1 MNIKLKAALE
11 VLGIITLASV
21 VVVGVRAFLDLAAAA
36 YGEQAVVN
44 GITFGLMSTA
54 AYVCV
59 GLLYDQ
65 RVARL
70 EYKAKLNE
78 MVKK

>member
-1 MNIKLKAALE
+1 MNIKLKAAAE
-11 VLGIITLASV
+11 VTGMIV
-21 VVVGVRAFLDLAAAA
+21 VAGVLIAGVQAILRAATAA
-36 YGEQAVVN
+36 YGAEQVINAIAFVA
-44 GITFGLMSTA
+44 MSTA

-70 EYKAKLNE
+70 EYRNKLNDV
-78 MVKK
+78 VKK

>member
-1 MNIKLKAALE
+1 MNIKLKAAAE
-11 VLGIITLASV
+11 VTGMIVAA
-21 VVVGVRAFLDLAAAA
+21 GVLIAGVQAILRAATAA
-36 YGEQAVVN
+36 YGAEQVINA
-44 GITFGLMSTA
+44 IAFAAMATA